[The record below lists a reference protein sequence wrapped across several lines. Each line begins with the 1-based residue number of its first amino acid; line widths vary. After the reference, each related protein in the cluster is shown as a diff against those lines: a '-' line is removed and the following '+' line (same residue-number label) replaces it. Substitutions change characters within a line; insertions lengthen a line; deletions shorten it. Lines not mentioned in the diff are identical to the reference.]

1 LLSLATGQVSAVSY
15 PPTAIKLTVPA
26 NQNPTFGSYSLGD
39 DARLRITDQRFP
51 ANTTTTPPT
60 AGLDV
65 VYRIVGLSVQPGENG
80 PERVT
85 LTLTITTN

>member
-1 LLSLATGQVSAVSY
+1 MSY
-15 PPTAIKLTVPA
+15 PPTTIKLTVPA
-26 NQNPTFGSYSLGD
+26 YENPTFGSYNLGD

-60 AGLDV
+60 AGLDAI
-65 VYRIVGLSVQPGENG
+65 YRIVGLSVQPGENG

-85 LTLTITTN
+85 LTLTTTTN